1 LKRQDRSYYTLLK
14 ITHRNREGLP
24 DGVLLEYY
32 RSNGDLKILGELYQ
46 RYMHLV
52 FGLCLK
58 YLQNR
63 EDARDAVMQVFEKL
77 ITEVSRHE
85 IQNFK
90 SWLYVLA
97 KNHCLMQIRSDK
109 SMDKK
114 MDRWIKDQ
122 EDYMEFYPDLHP
134 IDETGNNGYPGLKEC
149 IEELKEE
156 QRTCIELF
164 YYQNKSY
171 REIAQTLEMGEKKVK
186 SYLQNAKRNLKICL
200 EEKNVREE

>member
-1 LKRQDRSYYTLLK
+1 M
-14 ITHRNREGLP
+14 P
-24 DGVLLEYY
+24 DEVLLDNY
-32 RSNGDLKILGELYQ
+32 RSTGNLEILGDLFK

-52 FGLCLK
+52 FGLSLK

-63 EDARDAVMQVFEKL
+63 EDANDAVMQVFEKL
-77 ITEVSRHE
+77 IIEVPKHD

-97 KNHCLMQIRSDK
+97 KNQCLMQIRSDK
-109 SMDKK
+109 SRDKK

-134 IDETGNNGYPGLKEC
+134 IDEAGKDDHPGLKEC
-149 IEELKEE
+149 IEKLKQE
-156 QRTCIELF
+156 QKTCVELF

-171 REIAQTLEMGEKKVK
+171 REITKILDMEEKKVK

>member
-1 LKRQDRSYYTLLK
+1 MLK
-14 ITHRNREGLP
+14 ITHRNREELP
-24 DGVLLEYY
+24 DGVLLENY
-32 RSNGDLKILGELYQ
+32 RSDGDLEILGELYQ

-58 YLQNR
+58 YLKNR

-77 ITEVSRHE
+77 VIEVPRHE

-90 SWLYVLA
+90 SWLYVMA

-109 SMDKK
+109 SMDNK
-114 MDRWIKDQ
+114 MDQWIKDQ

-134 IDETGNNGYPGLKEC
+134 IDEAGKNGYPGLKEC
-149 IEELKEE
+149 IEQLKQE

-164 YYQNKSY
+164 YYQDKSY
-171 REIAQTLEMGEKKVK
+171 REIAQTLEMEEKKVK

>member
-1 LKRQDRSYYTLLK
+1 MLK
-14 ITHRNREGLP
+14 ITQRNREEVP
-24 DGVLLEYY
+24 DGVLLEHY
-32 RSNGDLKILGELYQ
+32 RSTGDLEILGELYK

-77 ITEVSRHE
+77 ITEIPRHD

-122 EDYMEFYPDLHP
+122 EHYMEFYPDLHP
-134 IDETGNNGYPGLKEC
+134 IDEAGNNGYSGLKEC
-149 IEELKEE
+149 IEELKQE
-156 QRTCIELF
+156 QKTCIELF

-171 REIAQTLEMGEKKVK
+171 REIAQTLEMEEKKVK

>member
-1 LKRQDRSYYTLLK
+1 LLK
-14 ITHRNREGLP
+14 ITHRNREELP
-24 DGVLLEYY
+24 DEVLLDDY
-32 RSNGDLKILGELYQ
+32 RSTGDLEILGELYN

-63 EDARDAVMQVFEKL
+63 EDASDAVMQVFEKL
-77 ITEVSRHE
+77 IIEVPKHD

-109 SMDKK
+109 TQSRR

-134 IDETGNNGYPGLKEC
+134 IDEAGNDGYPGLKEC
-149 IEELKEE
+149 IEKLK
-156 QRTCIELF
+156 QDQKTCIELF

-171 REIAQTLEMGEKKVK
+171 REIAQTLEMEEKKVK

>member
-1 LKRQDRSYYTLLK
+1 VLE
-14 ITHRNREGLP
+14 ITHRNREDLP
-24 DGVLLEYY
+24 DAVLLDKY
-32 RSNGDLKILGELYQ
+32 RSTGDLEILGDLYS

-63 EDARDAVMQVFEKL
+63 DDAGDAVMQVFEKL
-77 ITEVSRHE
+77 IVEVPKHD

-97 KNHCLMQIRSDK
+97 KNHCLMQLRSDK
-109 SMDKK
+109 SRDKK
-114 MDRWIKDQ
+114 MDRWIKEQ
-122 EDYMEFYPDLHP
+122 ENYMEFYPDLHP
-134 IDETGNNGYPGLKEC
+134 IDETGKDGYPGLKEC
-149 IEELKEE
+149 IEKLKQE
-156 QRTCIELF
+156 QKTCVELF

-171 REIAQTLEMGEKKVK
+171 REIASTLEMEEKKVK

-200 EEKNVREE
+200 EENVREE

>member
-1 LKRQDRSYYTLLK
+1 MDR
-14 ITHRNREGLP
+14 
-24 DGVLLEYY
+24 Y
-32 RSNGDLKILGELYQ
+32 RSSGDLEILGELYK

-63 EDARDAVMQVFEKL
+63 EDASDAVMQVFEKL
-77 ITEVSRHE
+77 VVEVPKHN

-109 SMDKK
+109 SQSRQMDK
-114 MDRWIKDQ
+114 WIKEQ
-122 EDYMEFYPDLHP
+122 EEFMEFYPDLHP
-134 IDETGNNGYPGLKEC
+134 IDEAGGDGYPGLKEC
-149 IEELKEE
+149 IEKLKQE
-156 QRTCIELF
+156 QKTCVELF
-164 YYQNKSY
+164 YFQNKSY
-171 REIAQTLEMGEKKVK
+171 KEISQILEMEEKKVK

-200 EEKNVREE
+200 EENNVREE

>member
-1 LKRQDRSYYTLLK
+1 LLK
-14 ITHRNREGLP
+14 ITHRNREGQP
-24 DGVLLEYY
+24 DGVLLENY
-32 RSNGDLKILGELYQ
+32 RSNGDLDILGELYQ

-77 ITEVSRHE
+77 ITEVHRHE

-134 IDETGNNGYPGLKEC
+134 IDEAGNNGYPGLKEC
-149 IEELKEE
+149 IEELKQD

-171 REIAQTLEMGEKKVK
+171 REIAQTLEMEEKKVK

>member
-1 LKRQDRSYYTLLK
+1 V
-14 ITHRNREGLP
+14 P
-24 DGVLLEYY
+24 DGELLDNY
-32 RSNGDLKILGELYQ
+32 RSTGDLEVLGELYV

-63 EDARDAVMQVFEKL
+63 EDAKDAVMQVFEKL
-77 ITEVSRHE
+77 ITEVSRHH

-109 SMDKK
+109 TKDKR

-134 IDETGNNGYPGLKEC
+134 IDETGDDGYPGLKEC
-149 IEELKEE
+149 IEKLKQE
-156 QRTCIELF
+156 QKNCIELF
-164 YYQNKSY
+164 YYQHKSY
-171 REIAQTLEMGEKKVK
+171 REIAQTLQMEEKKVK

-200 EEKNVREE
+200 EERNDRER